1 MIDPFAGHKARNRS
15 NRETQ
20 QAEGGGASF
29 AFHQRAARECP
40 EVVAVAGTRT
50 EPQAS
55 PCTPKAA
62 FAPYPTGSSGKPPK
76 GQTASGAGHF
86 SADIIPFPQKR
97 RPGRPSVYSEDLAD
111 EICNRIAE
119 GGMRGSLRKVCEA
132 PDMPGRS
139 TILGWLRTDP
149 AFRRRYELACE
160 FRDDG
165 VADEVVEIADATT
178 AATVQ
183 RARLQIDV
191 RKWWLAKVAPRKYDA
206 DRFGENAAP
215 GVAEAA
221 SGMGALRRGSRAP
234 SG

>member
-1 MIDPFAGHKARNRS
+1 MGFL
-15 NRETQ
+15 
-20 QAEGGGASF
+20 
-29 AFHQRAARECP
+29 
-40 EVVAVAGTRT
+40 
-50 EPQAS
+50 
-55 PCTPKAA
+55 
-62 FAPYPTGSSGKPPK
+62 GKPPNSHA
-76 GQTASGAGHF
+76 ASGAGHS
-86 SADIIPFPQKR
+86 SADIIPLPQKR
-97 RPGRPSVYSEDLAD
+97 RPGRPSVYSEELTD
-111 EICNRIAE
+111 ELCDRIAG

-139 TILGWLRTDP
+139 TVLRWLRTDP

-206 DRFGENAAP
+206 DRFIKNAAP
-215 GVAEAA
+215 GVAVKLQVEWVRYGEAVERLA
-221 SGMGALRRGSRAP
+221 GSGSV
-234 SG
+234 